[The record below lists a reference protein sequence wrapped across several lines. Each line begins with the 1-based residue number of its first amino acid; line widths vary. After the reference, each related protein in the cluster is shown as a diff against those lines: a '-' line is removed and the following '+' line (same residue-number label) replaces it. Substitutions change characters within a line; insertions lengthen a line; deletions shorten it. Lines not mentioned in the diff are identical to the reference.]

1 MLQFDDT
8 DICCVC
14 DDTSHPVLVSA
25 TFSEVI
31 LLLWKN
37 KLIKVCPTS
46 VSLEIQSLRSI
57 AAHHLGI

>member
-25 TFSEVI
+25 TFSESNTT
-31 LLLWKN
+31 LMEK
-37 KLIKVCPTS
+37 
-46 VSLEIQSLRSI
+46 
-57 AAHHLGI
+57 